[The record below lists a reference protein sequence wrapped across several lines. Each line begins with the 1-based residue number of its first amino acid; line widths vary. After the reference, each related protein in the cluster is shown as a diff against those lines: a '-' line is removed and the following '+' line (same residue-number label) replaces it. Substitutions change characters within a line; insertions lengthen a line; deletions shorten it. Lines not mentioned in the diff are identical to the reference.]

1 MELNCHE
8 TLENTSVPKAGDIIV
23 VKEIKVQTNFYSSMT
38 LAEGHIV
45 NKIKEEPMS
54 QENLCSGIGPIIYI
68 PGAGPN
74 ILVAWHDQI
83 CGRVD
88 DHAADV
94 RFRVGCSVGL
104 MMMLI
109 LMMMMMTMMMM
120 MMMRLMTAAGWAAAL
135 VWVPWLCP
143 TFATAARHTAQRHGV
158 VHIPKAHPGRA
169 GHHAAAAAHHAVGAE
184 PAPGADRLV
193 PSFFQNCRLR
203 LTRAASSVE
212 KLRLESGGAK

>member
-74 ILVAWHDQI
+74 MTRSVAE
-83 CGRVD
+83 
-88 DHAADV
+88 
-94 RFRVGCSVGL
+94 L
-104 MMMLI
+104 
-109 LMMMMMTMMMM
+109 
-120 MMMRLMTAAGWAAAL
+120 MMMRLMSASGWAAAL
-135 VWVPWLCP
+135 V
-143 TFATAARHTAQRHGV
+143 
-158 VHIPKAHPGRA
+158 
-169 GHHAAAAAHHAVGAE
+169 
-184 PAPGADRLV
+184 
-193 PSFFQNCRLR
+193 
-203 LTRAASSVE
+203 
-212 KLRLESGGAK
+212 